1 MDSPSHVYFGCSEPS
16 DIRCDRTISHASSQS
31 VATELSSLM
40 LWVCDPPHQVLAK
53 DCPFYEVEAMSLIH
67 GQIAR
72 LAWRS
77 IMAASRGKVLTLYA
91 RRSVHFVWAPLMFS
105 AGTLEGIGLFYGVS
119 YDCNQRRVSFPVYR
133 SKTDGLFSSS
143 YGALRIWR
151 NASGG
156 ASEPDAE
163 QDYILLR

>member
-40 LWVCDPPHQVLAK
+40 LWVCDLPHQVFAK

-105 AGTLEGIGLFYGVS
+105 AGTLEGIGFVLWRILRLQS
-119 YDCNQRRVSFPVYR
+119 AQSFLP
-133 SKTDGLFSSS
+133 SLSIQDGWVVL
-143 YGALRIWR
+143 I
-151 NASGG
+151 
-156 ASEPDAE
+156 
-163 QDYILLR
+163 